1 VRGLRAARE
10 IDTASEARFQALLP
24 FEPINRARLAS
35 LRAERERS
43 QDADR
48 QGVGL
53 YAHRGRRAQIAAR
66 RELQRIAAEV
76 NEAPGIQRSARA
88 QLIASAIHAAELQL
102 PDAWLPFVVSR

>member
-1 VRGLRAARE
+1 VQGLRAARD

-24 FEPINRARLAS
+24 FEPINRARLAG

-43 QDADR
+43 QEVDR

-53 YAHRGRRAQIAAR
+53 YAHRARRAQMAAR

-76 NEAPGIQRSARA
+76 DDAPGQRSARA
-88 QLIASAIHAAELQL
+88 QTIAAAIHAAELQL
-102 PDAWLPFVVSR
+102 PDSWLPFVVSR